1 MVLRTERL
9 ILREYRLA
17 DFDALFE
24 ILSDAETMR
33 HYPEPFNEEMTR
45 KWIEKN
51 IKRYEEYGFGLWAVI
66 LEETGEFIGDCGL
79 TVQNIDGELL
89 PEIGYHI
96 HKKYWRQ
103 GFGSEAARAVRDW
116 SFENTGYDCLYSYM
130 KYTNSASYATAIAVG
145 MRKVKEY
152 ADEINGVSYAC
163 AITRRE
169 WEMLKKR

>member
-1 MVLRTERL
+1 MVLQTKRL
-9 ILREYRLA
+9 MLREYNSA

-24 ILSDAETMR
+24 ILSDSETMR
-33 HYPEPFNEEMTR
+33 HCPEPFDEEMTR

-66 LEETGEFIGDCGL
+66 LKETGEFIGDCGL

-116 SFENTGYDCLYSYM
+116 SFENTEYDCLYSYM
-130 KYTNSASYATAIAVG
+130 KYTNSASYATAMAVG
-145 MRKVKEY
+145 MRKIKEY
-152 ADEINGVSYAC
+152 ADEKNGVSYAC

-169 WEMLKKR
+169 WEKLQKR